1 MEENLRRGILAET
14 PFARVL
20 ARIWREELTG
30 ALSVRGSDGT
40 KLFIFDQGALVVVL
54 ASLPEKDF
62 LKSLLTSGA
71 TDLISLA
78 QAEEYAEGQG
88 VSVLRALL
96 EIPLINPERL
106 WPLLEQF
113 VKEEVSS
120 LFDRE
125 EGEFEF
131 GVPPST
137 PGPALLR
144 LDVANLILAGGR
156 RMRNEAIIARELPPE
171 SETVQSLAPGFLE
184 LLDLLPHERYFLGLL
199 DSPLTLTEICEA
211 SVLGRRESRRAL
223 AVFLWLGLAGTRSPR
238 PKTGRLPAEMSLAD
252 MDKLFGIFNA
262 KCSYIFKYI
271 SKEIG
276 PVALSVIGNSLEDVR
291 SRLDPVFQ
299 GLELKAD
306 GRIEV
311 TSFLKTSMNVV
322 GDESRRGLL
331 RSMDE
336 ILVAEVLAVK
346 RTLGSRHES
355 ALVKNL
361 EKIGDIP

>member
-1 MEENLRRGILAET
+1 MVEDLGRGSLAAT
-14 PFARVL
+14 PFVRVL

-30 ALSVRGSDGT
+30 ALSVRAADGAKIFTFERGS
-40 KLFIFDQGALVVVL
+40 LVVGQDSL
-54 ASLPEKDF
+54 AEKDF

-71 TDLISLA
+71 ADLIGLA
-78 QAEEYAEGQG
+78 QAEEYAERRS
-88 VSVLRALL
+88 VSVMRALL
-96 EIPLINPERL
+96 ELPLIDPSRL
-106 WPLLEQF
+106 WPLLEEF
-113 VKEEVSS
+113 VKAEVWS
-120 LFDRE
+120 LFGRD

-131 GVPPST
+131 GFPPSP

-144 LDVANLILAGGR
+144 LDVPSLILEGGR
-156 RMRNEAIIARELPPE
+156 RAENESAVFRELPPE
-171 SETVQSLAPGFLE
+171 GVTVQGLAPGFLDR
-184 LLDLLPHERYFLGLL
+184 LALLPHERYVLGLL
-199 DSPLTLTEICEA
+199 DSPMTMAELCEA

-223 AVFLWLGLAGTRSPR
+223 GVFLCLGVAGTRPPK

-252 MDKLFGIFNA
+252 MDKLFGVFNA

-276 PVALSVIGNSLEDVR
+276 PVALRVIGNSLEDVR
-291 SRLDPVFQ
+291 GRLDPVFQ
-299 GLELKAD
+299 GLELKDD

-311 TSFLKTSMNVV
+311 TSFLKSSMSIV

-346 RTLGSRHES
+346 RTLGSGHES
-355 ALVKNL
+355 ALVRSL
-361 EKIGDIP
+361 EKIGEIP